1 MPITLLSL
9 NTDATEQL
17 FRRLM
22 TRIAILAGC
31 MHCAFALLFAWFD
44 VVLLAW
50 VNVLSVLCYVA
61 VYWAARTLWAK
72 TAWALA
78 IAEIVLH
85 AIIASYLIGWNVGF
99 HWYVILIPPV
109 IMVSPL
115 LLGRIKLPAAVA
127 FIGVYIGLDVWLR
140 GHSPLFPLDTMVTS
154 ALYYFNLV
162 TILSVMV
169 LLAAIYFQL
178 VVNNDQRLRQ
188 MAITDP
194 LTKLHNRRSI
204 ELYVQYWLQSQSE
217 PATLSFLVCD
227 LDHFKQINDQYGHHA
242 GDDVLVGVAQ
252 VLQQSVR
259 EQDMAARWGGE
270 EFLLMLPDVPTAT
283 AMNVAERIRVAIEA
297 LAIHSGHERIPVSVS
312 IGVCTRLPNETFAQ
326 SISRAD
332 RALYQ
337 AKHQGRN
344 GVVFD
349 NPKTST

>member
-9 NTDATEQL
+9 NTDATEYL

-22 TRIAILAGC
+22 TRIAVLAGL
-31 MHCAFALLFAWFD
+31 MHCAFALLFALAD
-44 VVLLAW
+44 VVILAW
-50 VNVLSVLCYVA
+50 VNVVSVLCYVA
-61 VYWAARTLWAK
+61 VFWAARTLWAK
-72 TAWALA
+72 TAWSLA
-78 IAEIVLH
+78 IGEIVLH
-85 AIIASYLIGWNVGF
+85 AMIASYLIGWNVGF
-99 HWYVILIPPV
+99 HWYVMLIPPV

-127 FIGVYIGLDVWLR
+127 FIGVYIGLDVGLR
-140 GHSPLFPLDTMVTS
+140 EHQPLFQLDAVVINT
-154 ALYYFNLV
+154 LYYFNLV
-162 TILSVMV
+162 TIMAVMV

-204 ELYVQYWLQSQSE
+204 ESYVQHWLQTQTD
-217 PATLSFLVCD
+217 PATLSFLLCD
-227 LDHFKQINDQYGHHA
+227 LDHFKHINDVHGHHA
-242 GDDVLVGVAQ
+242 GDQVLVAVAN

-270 EFLLMLPDVPTAT
+270 EFLLMLPDVPTPT
-283 AMNVAERIRVAIEA
+283 AMSVAERIRAAIES
-297 LAIHSGHERIPVSVS
+297 LDIRHGNQRLPVSVS
-312 IGVCTRLPNETFAQ
+312 VGVCTRQPKETFAQ

-337 AKHQGRN
+337 AKDQGRN
-344 GVVFD
+344 CVVLD
-349 NPKTST
+349 EPKASV